1 MAKIIVTR
9 GLPGVG
15 KSTFAKHYQAMNAPV
30 VIAERDGIRKE
41 LNGTGKPGESEF
53 ESKVTDIQHKRV
65 KWSLREGLNVV
76 VSDTHLPDRS
86 VKIWM
91 QIAHEMGAE
100 VEVVDFRAVPLTD
113 VLEANAKRYDTEKYI
128 PVSVIMEKHERFI
141 KGRDLGAP
149 VQFTPK
155 VAKASNFVSRKYKQ
169 GTGPQTYLFD
179 MDGTLALNTS
189 GREWHDGAKAHL
201 DTVNVDVWRVLQ
213 DLYKKGNDIIIVTA
227 RGAEH
232 LDITKQ
238 WLGFHGVPY
247 SNIFS
252 RKAGDKR
259 DDFLIKHEL
268 FWENIAPMERY
279 IAGVFDDRQCVVD
292 MWRDMGLTCFQVAP
306 GNF

>member
-9 GLPGVG
+9 GVPGVG
-15 KSTFAKHYQAMNAPV
+15 KSSFAQHYQSQNTPA
-30 VIAERDGIRKE
+30 IIIERDLIRKE
-41 LNGTGKPGESEF
+41 ISGEGKPGEREF

-65 KWSLREGLNVV
+65 KWSLREGLDVI
-76 VSDTHLPDRS
+76 VSDTNLPDRA
-86 VKIWM
+86 VKVWM

-100 VEVVDFRAVPLTD
+100 VDVMDFRNVPLTD
-113 VLEANAKRYDTEKYI
+113 VLEANAHRHGTEKYVPI
-128 PVSVIMEKHERFI
+128 EVIMEKHERFI
-141 KGRDLGAP
+141 KGRDLTAP

-155 VAKASNFVSRKYKQ
+155 VAKSSNFVARKYKH

-189 GREWHDGAKAHL
+189 GREWHDGSKAHL
-201 DTVNVDVWRVLQ
+201 DSVNLEVYRVLV
-213 DLYKKGNDIIIVTA
+213 DLYKAGNDIIIVTA

-232 LDITKQ
+232 LDVTKK
-238 WLGFHGVPY
+238 WLDFHMVPH

-268 FWENIAPMERY
+268 FWEHIAPMERY

-292 MWRDMGLTCFQVAP
+292 MWRDMGLTVFQVAP
-306 GNF
+306 GDF